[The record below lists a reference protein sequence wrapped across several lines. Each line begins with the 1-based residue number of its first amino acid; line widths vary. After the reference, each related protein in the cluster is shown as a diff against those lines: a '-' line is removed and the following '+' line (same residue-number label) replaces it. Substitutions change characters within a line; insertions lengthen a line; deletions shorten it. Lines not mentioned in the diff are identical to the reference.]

1 MKIQFLGAAQTVTG
15 SCYMFEAAG
24 ARFAIDC
31 GMHQGGADIEKRN
44 LDTKNYRAADIDFF
58 LMTHAHID
66 HSGLLPRIHA
76 EGFKG
81 PIFCTPPT
89 SDLMAVMLIDS
100 AHIQEMEADWKHK
113 NKARRGSDNGARPLY
128 TQQDA
133 INVSHL
139 FKSVEYDAPFHPM
152 DNPNLSVCYRNA
164 GHILGAAFL
173 ELEITENGQTTRL
186 VFSGDLGRP
195 HALLVPDPDIPKGNI
210 DYLFVES
217 TYGDRDHKDEDKS
230 LEELVEAITYS
241 YQRGG
246 KVIIPAF
253 AMERTQEIIY
263 SLHLLRD
270 QGRLPEDLPVFVD
283 SPLATK
289 VTEIFRKHRKFLDEE
304 TQEFIRKGQDPL
316 SLPNLRFTESTRESQ
331 DLNTMDR
338 PAIIISA
345 SGMCNAGRIKHHLKH
360 NLWRPESSIVFVG
373 YQGIGT
379 PGRRIVDGAKSIRLF
394 SEDIAVRAKI
404 FTIGGFSAHAG
415 QSQIMNWIDS
425 FDNPKM
431 RVMLIHGEG
440 NAQTTLAA
448 LIKERFH
455 LETTIPGY
463 MEEINLEPG
472 QSPKVK
478 CCPPS
483 ALQDTLDWDLLLSD
497 MEVRLAK
504 LRERAPSLQAR
515 PIASQTDLYERLEEI
530 KTDISNYLKQL

>member
-31 GMHQGGADIEKRN
+31 GMHQGGTDIEKRN
-44 LDTKNYRAADIDFF
+44 LDTKKYRAADIDFF

-66 HSGLLPRIHA
+66 HSGLLPRIQA

-81 PIFCTPPT
+81 PIFCTAPT
-89 SDLMAVMLIDS
+89 ADLMAVMLVDS
-100 AHIQEMEADWKHK
+100 AHIQEMEADWKHTK
-113 NKARRGSDNGARPLY
+113 KARRGANNGPKPLY

-133 INVSHL
+133 INVSRL
-139 FKSVEYDAPFHPM
+139 FKSIEYDVPFNPM
-152 DNPNLSVCYRNA
+152 DNKNLSVCYRNA

-173 ELEITENGQTTRL
+173 EIEVTENGKTTKL

-195 HALLVPDPDIPKGNI
+195 NALLVPDPDIPKGNI

-217 TYGDRDHKDEDKS
+217 TYGDRDHKNEDKS
-230 LEELVEAITYS
+230 QEELLEAINFS
-241 YQRGG
+241 YRQGG
-246 KVIIPAF
+246 KVIIPSF
-253 AMERTQEIIY
+253 AVERTQELIY

-270 QGRLPEDLPVFVD
+270 QGRLPEDLPVYVD

-289 VTEIFRKHRKFLDEE
+289 VTEIFRKHSKFLDKE
-304 TQEFIRKGQDPL
+304 TQEFIQKGRNPL
-316 SLPNLRFTESTRESQ
+316 DLPNLRFTESTRESQ
-331 DLNTMDR
+331 ELNTMDR

-360 NLWRPESSIVFVG
+360 NLWRPESCIVFVG

-394 SEDIAVRAKI
+394 NEDIAVKARI

-415 QSQIMNWIDS
+415 QSQIMKWIDS
-425 FDNPKM
+425 FDNPQM
-431 RVMLIHGEG
+431 QVMLIHGEG
-440 NAQTTLAA
+440 KAQATLAD
-448 LIKERFH
+448 LIKERLN
-455 LETTIPGY
+455 LEVTIPGY

-472 QSPKVK
+472 KSPNVK
-478 CCPPS
+478 CCPES
-483 ALQDTLDWDLLLSD
+483 ELQETLDWDLLLSD
-497 MEVRLAK
+497 MEMRLSK
-504 LRERAPSLQAR
+504 LRERSSNIQAR
-515 PIASQTDLYERLEEI
+515 PIAAQTDLYERLEEI